1 MKITSRLMQL
11 TALMALSS
19 ALASCGG
26 DSGGAGFEFTGYVE
40 PQEGNSETLFK
51 VTNSDPDLFNPAN
64 VIADFEDA
72 DFIQNPDNGWVLT
85 GQFAEGKEWN
95 FLTAKLEGARIG
107 KVAVSTCE
115 INGNGNDCDSNIGSL
130 LTPAFIINNDYI
142 NFLMSGGATA
152 VGVQV
157 RLAGTET
164 VLLQFQPNSCTK
176 PVLGGND
183 DWFYFDVRAL
193 KGQSVQLYIFDN
205 ETAGCG
211 FVAFDHFYQSN
222 SAFGG
227 EADSAG
233 EPTSGVGVTLPED
246 GISNVIG
253 NFDDAVKMA
262 TSEDF
267 DGFGWTATGDFVN
280 PQVASAWQGASVATE
295 SARIGDRA
303 FSSCSTLAG
312 GCNSLQ
318 GTVTSP
324 AFTVTQN
331 YIYLLAAGG
340 SADNE
345 DVAIE
350 VLRASTDEVLVSF
363 TPKTCDPKYIDGDND
378 WFKVDVSAILGQEVK
393 VRIADRST
401 AACGFIAVDHIYQ
414 SGNASFLNEV
424 GDTVTPIVG
433 GVADIPEEFKAFNV
447 SVAADA
453 FTEGQVV
460 GNFNSA
466 LAMLEAGW
474 IGTGAFAN
482 PANATAWRGVT
493 RLDAAARVGEGSVST
508 CEINDNAGDCD
519 APTGTLTSPVTAVV
533 QNYLYFLMG
542 GGNASAPVGL
552 RIMDSIGN
560 VLHSY
565 SPNSC
570 SPPYIDDNYDWTA
583 IDMSAIRNASVRFQL
598 FDEEAGGCGFLSFDH
613 LYQTERDPATNDGV
627 LPNPMVDG
635 GIVSLTDET
644 LENLSFRTALPYA
657 DSDTNVIGR
666 FDTPQSTLD
675 AGWVATGAFASS
687 LDDTAWAGTTRFPDS
702 ARVGAGAVS
711 TCELN
716 ANAEGCDAPV
726 GTLTSP
732 VFTVTA
738 EQPLLAFLMGGGNG
752 SAPVGL
758 RVLNAAD
765 DAELVI
771 HTPNSC
777 GPSHISGDEDW
788 VTLDLTAYVGTEI
801 KVEIF
806 DNEPGGCGFLS
817 FDHVHM
823 TNGEAYDPAATDGGE
838 IVDPTATRNVTVPA
852 DAFDQVLG
860 NFDDAQAMLD
870 NGWSGTG
877 AFANPAAADA
887 WQGTTRASNSA
898 AAGVG
903 AGAVSTCEINDNAEG
918 CDAPTGMLSSPAFTV
933 DAGRTNLNLLMAG
946 GNGSAPVGIRV
957 RRASDDS
964 EVAAFSPNSCGPS
977 HIDGDDDWVTLD
989 LSANVGE
996 SLYIEIYDD
1005 EAGGC
1010 GFLSFDHLHMSS
1022 VVAQLP

>member
-1 MKITSRLMQL
+1 MKTTSRLMQL
-11 TALMALSS
+11 TALLAVSGALV
-19 ALASCGG
+19 SCGG
-26 DSGGAGFEFTGYVE
+26 DAGGAGFEFTGYVE
-40 PQEGNSETLFK
+40 PQQGNSETLFK
-51 VTNSDPDLFNPAN
+51 VTNSDPLLFNPAN

-72 DFIQNPDNGWVLT
+72 DFIQNPANGWVVT
-85 GQFAEGKEWN
+85 GQFAEGKDWN
-95 FLTAKLEGARIG
+95 VLTAKLEGARIG

-115 INGNGNDCDSNIGSL
+115 INGSDCDSNIGSM
-130 LTPAFIINNDYI
+130 LTPAFTINNDFI
-142 NFLMSGGATA
+142 NFLMTGGATP

-164 VLLQFQPNSCTK
+164 VLLQFQPNSCSK

-183 DWFYFDVRAL
+183 DWFHFDVRAL

-222 SAFGG
+222 SAFGQT
-227 EADSAG
+227 AASAG

-246 GISNVIG
+246 GISNIIG

-262 TSEDF
+262 TSKDF
-267 DGFGWTATGDFVN
+267 GGFGWSATGDFAN
-280 PQVASAWQGASVATE
+280 PQVAGAWQGASIAKE

-303 FSSCSTLAG
+303 FSSCSTFAG
-312 GCNSLQ
+312 GCASLQ

-331 YIYLLAAGG
+331 YLYLLAAGG

-345 DVAIE
+345 EVAIE
-350 VLRASTDEVLVSF
+350 VLRAATDEVLVSF
-363 TPKTCDPKYIDGDND
+363 TPKTCDKNFIDGDND

-393 VRIADRST
+393 VRVADRST
-401 AACGFIAVDHIYQ
+401 APCGFIAVDHVYQ
-414 SGNASFLNEV
+414 SGNASFLNED
-424 GDTVTPIVG
+424 GETVTPVVG
-433 GVADIPEEFKAFNV
+433 GIANIPEEFQAFNV

-466 LAMLEAGW
+466 LAMLESGW

-482 PANATAWRGVT
+482 PASATAWQGTARF
-493 RLDAAARVGEGSVST
+493 DAAARVGEGAVST
-508 CEINDNAGDCD
+508 CEINDNAEGCD
-519 APTGTLTSPVTAVV
+519 APTGTLTSPATTVV
-533 QNYLYFLMG
+533 QDFLYFLMG
-542 GGNASAPVGL
+542 GGSGSAPVGL

-570 SPPYIDDNYDWTA
+570 GTSYIDDNFDWTSV
-583 IDMSAIRNASVRFQL
+583 DMSAIRNASVRFQL
-598 FDEEAGGCGFLSFDH
+598 FDEEAGGCGFVSFDH
-613 LYQTERDPATNDGV
+613 LYQTERDPASNDGV
-627 LPNPMVDG
+627 LPNPMISG
-635 GIVSLTDET
+635 GVVTLTDET
-644 LENLSFRTALPYA
+644 LANLSFRTALPYA
-657 DSDTNVIGR
+657 DSDSNVIGR
-666 FDTPQSTLD
+666 FDSPQSTLD
-675 AGWVATGAFASS
+675 AGWVATGSFAASVEA
-687 LDDTAWAGTTRFPDS
+687 TAWVGTTRFAES

-732 VFTVTA
+732 AFTVTA
-738 EQPLLAFLMGGGNG
+738 EQPLLAFMMGGGNG

-765 DAELVI
+765 NAELVK

-806 DNEPGGCGFLS
+806 DNEPGGCGFVS

-823 TNGEAYDPAATDGGE
+823 TNGEAYDPAATDDGE
-838 IVDPTATRNVTVPA
+838 VVDPTATRNVTLPS
-852 DAFDQVLG
+852 DAFEQVLG
-860 NFDDAQAMLD
+860 NFDDAQATLD
-870 NGWSGTG
+870 AGWIVTG
-877 AFANPAAADA
+877 AFANPATPDA
-887 WQGTTRASNSA
+887 WQGTTRAGNTA

-903 AGAVSTCEINDNAEG
+903 GGAVSTCEMNGNADG
-918 CDAPTGMLSSPAFTV
+918 CDAPVGTLTSPAFTV
-933 DAGRTNLNLLMAG
+933 DAARTKLNMLLAG
-946 GNGSAPVGIRV
+946 GNGTAPVGVRV
-957 RRASDDS
+957 KRVSDDS
-964 EVAAFSPNSCGPS
+964 EVAAYSPNSCGPS

-996 SLYIEIYDD
+996 SLYVEIYDN

>member
-1 MKITSRLMQL
+1 MKTISRFIQL
-11 TALMALSS
+11 TGLITVSS
-19 ALASCGG
+19 VLISCGG
-26 DSGGAGFEFTGYVE
+26 GAGGAGFEFTGYVE
-40 PQEGNSETLFK
+40 PQQGTSESLFK
-51 VTNSDPDLFNPAN
+51 VTNSDPDLFNAAN

-72 DFIQNPDNGWVLT
+72 DYIQNPANGWVVT
-85 GQFAEGKEWN
+85 GQFAEGKNWN
-95 FLTAKLEGARIG
+95 NLTAKLEGARVG

-115 INGNGNDCDSNIGSL
+115 INGSDCDSNTGSM
-130 LTPAFIINNDYI
+130 LTPAFTINNDYI
-142 NFLMSGGATA
+142 NFLMTGGATA

-164 VLLQFQPNSCTK
+164 VLLQFQPNSCSK

-183 DWFYFDVRAL
+183 DWFHFDVRAL
-193 KGQSVQLYIFDN
+193 KGQSVQLYLFDA

-222 SAFGG
+222 SAFGQT
-227 EADSAG
+227 AASAG
-233 EPTSGVGVTLPED
+233 EPTSGVSVTLPED
-246 GISNVIG
+246 GISNIIG

-262 TSEDF
+262 TSTE
-267 DGFGWTATGDFVN
+267 FGGSGWSATGDFAN
-280 PQVASAWQGASVATE
+280 PQVAGAWQGASVAKE
-295 SARIGDRA
+295 AARIGDRA
-303 FSSCSTLAG
+303 FSSCSTFAG
-312 GCNSLQ
+312 GCASLQ

-324 AFTVTQN
+324 AFTVSKN

-345 DVAIE
+345 QVAIE

-363 TPKTCDPKYIDGDND
+363 TPKTCDKNYIDGDND

-393 VRIADRST
+393 IRIADRST
-401 AACGFIAVDHIYQ
+401 SSCGFIAVDHVYQ
-414 SGNASFLNEV
+414 SGNASFLNKQGE
-424 GDTVTPIVG
+424 TVTPIVG
-433 GVADIPEEFKAFNV
+433 GIANIPEEFQAFNV

-466 LAMLEAGW
+466 IAMLESGW

-482 PANATAWRGVT
+482 PAGATAWQGTT
-493 RLDAAARVGEGSVST
+493 RLDAAARVGEGAVST
-508 CEINDNAGDCD
+508 CEINDNAEGCD
-519 APTGTLTSPVTAVV
+519 SPTGTLTSPVTTVV
-533 QNYLYFLMG
+533 QDFLYFLMG
-542 GGNASAPVGL
+542 GGSGSAPVGL

-570 SPPYIDDNYDWTA
+570 GPSYIDDNFDWTS
-583 IDMSAIRNASVRFQL
+583 IDMSAIRNANVRFQL
-598 FDEEAGGCGFLSFDH
+598 FDEEAGGCGFVSFDH
-613 LYQTERDPATNDGV
+613 LYQTARDPASTDGV
-627 LPNPMVDG
+627 LPNPMING
-635 GIVSLTDET
+635 GAVSLTNET
-644 LENLSFRTALPYA
+644 LANLSFHTALPYA

-666 FDTPQSTLD
+666 FDSPQSTLD
-675 AGWVATGAFASS
+675 AGWVATGSFASS
-687 LDDTAWAGTTRFPDS
+687 LEDSAWFGTTRFDES
-702 ARVGAGAVS
+702 ARVGMGAVS
-711 TCELN
+711 TCEIN
-716 ANAEGCDAPV
+716 GNTEGCDAPV

-732 VFTVTA
+732 AFTVTA
-738 EQPLLAFLMGGGNG
+738 EQPLLAFLMAGGNG

-765 DAELVI
+765 NTELAK

-777 GPSHISGDEDW
+777 GPSHITGDEDW
-788 VTLDLTAYVGTEI
+788 VTLDLTAYIGTEVKI
-801 KVEIF
+801 EVF
-806 DNEPGGCGFLS
+806 DNEPGGCGFVS

-823 TNGEAYDPAATDGGE
+823 TNGVAYDPAASDEGE
-838 IVDPTATRNVTVPA
+838 VVDPTAARNVTLPA
-852 DAFDQVLG
+852 DAFEQVLG
-860 NFDDAQAMLD
+860 NFDDAQAMID
-870 NGWSGTG
+870 SGWVATG
-877 AFANPAAADA
+877 AFANPATVDA
-887 WQGTTRASNSA
+887 WQGTTRMANTA

-903 AGAVSTCEINDNAEG
+903 AGAVSTCEMNGNAEG
-918 CDAPTGMLSSPAFTV
+918 CDAPVGTLTSPAFTV
-933 DAGRTNLNLLMAG
+933 DAARTKLNMLMAG

-957 RRASDDS
+957 KRTSDNS
-964 EVAAFSPNSCGPS
+964 EVAAYSPNSCGPS

-996 SLYIEIYDD
+996 SLYLEIYDN